1 MITRRSFLRFAAACA
16 TGTALAYRAS
26 GAEATPTLAAQ
37 RLGWAG
43 VRLRLG
49 SDNLYIDPLVDPNV
63 WGPALTKPLIPL
75 NAEGDSG
82 FVLITHRHPDH
93 CDPRAIAKLVGKN
106 GALVSTTENGT
117 CTIPPGIGIR
127 AGALYE
133 PQLLGE
139 FTATPVP
146 ASDGYG
152 DPQVS
157 WIVSA
162 GNRRIIH
169 CGDTMWHG
177 YWWRIG
183 RQFGPFDAA
192 FLPINGARFGWRKPV
207 SNIPAVMT
215 PEQAVAAAVVLGAQR
230 LIPIHY
236 GMAPS
241 AEYMEVARPEEI
253 LRSEGERRG
262 VRVQILQPGEWV
274 NWD

>member
-1 MITRRSFLRFAAACA
+1 MITRRLFLGSTVACTVGA
-16 TGTALAYRAS
+16 TFVSPAIA
-26 GAEATPTLAAQ
+26 AEATPSLTAQ

-49 SDNLYIDPLVDPNV
+49 FNSLYIDPLVNPDV
-63 WGPALTKPLIPL
+63 WGSALTKPLIPIDP
-75 NAEGDSG
+75 EGDSG

-93 CDPRAIAKLVGKN
+93 CDPTAIAKLVGKD
-106 GALVSTTENGT
+106 GALVSTTQNGT
-117 CTIPPGIGIR
+117 CTIPPGIRVR

-162 GNRRIIH
+162 GGRRTIH

-177 YWWRIG
+177 HWWQIG
-183 RQFGPFDAA
+183 RQYGPFDAA

-207 SNIPAVMT
+207 SDIPAVMT

-236 GMAPS
+236 GMAYS
-241 AEYMEVARPEEI
+241 AEYTEVAHPEDA
-253 LRSEGERRG
+253 LQSEGKRRG

-274 NWD
+274 KWD